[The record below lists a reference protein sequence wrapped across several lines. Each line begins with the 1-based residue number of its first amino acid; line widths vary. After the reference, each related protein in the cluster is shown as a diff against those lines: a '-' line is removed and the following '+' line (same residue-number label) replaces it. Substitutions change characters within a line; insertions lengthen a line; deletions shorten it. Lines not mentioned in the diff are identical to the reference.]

1 MTSLPPL
8 YLATLNP
15 GKIVELEDLLGRR
28 FVVEPR
34 PPELADTVE
43 DGATLVANAIKK
55 ATEVAEHCRATALA
69 DDTGLFVEA
78 LDGRPGVRSAR
89 YAGAHG
95 DDAANRSL
103 MLSEL
108 DGVVDRR
115 AHFET
120 VIVMCFG
127 GAIPDLPALSDSN
140 RSGEPVVAR
149 GRVDGTITT
158 EPRGTGGFGYDSIFV
173 PDEGDGRTFAQLT
186 LAEKGA
192 ISHRGRAL
200 VDLGRLLGLT

>member
-28 FVVEPR
+28 FVVKPR

-55 ATEVAEHCRATALA
+55 ATEVAEYCRATALA

-89 YAGAHG
+89 YAGVHG

-108 DGVVDRR
+108 DGVADRR

-140 RSGEPVVAR
+140 RRGQPMVAR

-158 EPRGTGGFGYDSIFV
+158 EARGTGGFGYDSIFV

-200 VDLGRLLGLT
+200 VELGRLLGLT